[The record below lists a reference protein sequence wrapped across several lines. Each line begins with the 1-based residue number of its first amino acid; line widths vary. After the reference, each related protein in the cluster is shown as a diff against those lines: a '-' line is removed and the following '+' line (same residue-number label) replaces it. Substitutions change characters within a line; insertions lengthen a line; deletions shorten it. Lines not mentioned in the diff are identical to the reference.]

1 MTIAPEF
8 SRLVPLDRI
17 GAGASGHEIEANEAE
32 RAALATRFDLI
43 AIDRLTATL
52 TLKRDGDV
60 VEASGHLSAAVVQP
74 CIAIGEPVP
83 ATVDTNLAIR
93 FVPEHGDPAE
103 EVELDANALDTVD
116 YRGGAIDLGEA
127 AAETLALA
135 LDPFPRSPH
144 ADEALKAAGVL
155 SEDEAKLAS
164 SPFAALKGLGQG
176 KAIKP

>member
-1 MTIAPEF
+1 MTIAAEF

-17 GAGASGHEIEANEAE
+17 GAGVSAHEIEANEAE

-43 AIDRLTATL
+43 SLERLTATI

-60 VEASGHLSAAVVQP
+60 IDATGRLTAAVTQS
-74 CIAIGEPVP
+74 CIASGEPVP
-83 ATVDTNLAIR
+83 ATIDTDLAIR
-93 FVPEHGDPAE
+93 FMPESEDRPE

-127 AAETLALA
+127 AAETLALS

-144 ADEALKAAGVL
+144 ADAALKAAGVI

-164 SPFAALKGLGQG
+164 SPFAALKGLGKG
-176 KAIKP
+176 

>member
-1 MTIAPEF
+1 MTVAPEF

-17 GAGASGHEIEANEAE
+17 GAGASAHEIAANEAE
-32 RAALATRFDLI
+32 CAALATRFDLI

-60 VEASGHLSAAVVQP
+60 VEASGHLSAAVVQA
-74 CIAIGEPVP
+74 CIASGEPVP
-83 ATVDTNLAIR
+83 ATIDTDLAIR
-93 FVPEHGDPAE
+93 FVPESDDPAE
-103 EVELDANALDTVD
+103 EVELDAGALDTVD

-155 SEDEAKLAS
+155 SEDEAKAES
-164 SPFAALKGLGQG
+164 SPFVALKGLGN
-176 KAIKP
+176 A

>member
-17 GAGASGHEIEANEAE
+17 GAGASAHEIEANEAE

-43 AIDRLTATL
+43 AVDRLSATIA
-52 TLKRDGDV
+52 LKREGDV
-60 VEASGHLSAAVVQP
+60 VDAIGRLSASVVQP
-74 CIAIGEPVP
+74 CIASGDPVP
-83 ATVDTNLAIR
+83 AVIATDLAIR
-93 FVPEHGDPAE
+93 FIPVSDDRGED
-103 EVELDANALDTVD
+103 VELDASAIDTVD

-144 ADEALKAAGVL
+144 ADAALRAAGVL
-155 SEDEAKLAS
+155 SEDEAKMGS
-164 SPFAALKGLGQG
+164 SPFAALKGLGKG
-176 KAIKP
+176 

>member
-17 GAGASGHEIEANEAE
+17 GAGASAHEIAANEAE
-32 RAALATRFDLI
+32 CAALATRFDLI
-43 AIDRLTATL
+43 AIERLTATL

-60 VEASGHLSAAVVQP
+60 VDASGRLSAAVIQP
-74 CIAIGEPVP
+74 CIASGEPVP
-83 ATVDTNLAIR
+83 ATIDTDLAIR
-93 FVPEHGDPAE
+93 FAPESDDPAE
-103 EVELDANALDTVD
+103 EVELDAHALDTVD

-144 ADEALKAAGVL
+144 ADEALKAAGVI
-155 SEDEAKLAS
+155 SEDETKAAS
-164 SPFAALKGLGQG
+164 SPFAALKGLGNG
-176 KAIKP
+176 

>member
-17 GAGASGHEIEANEAE
+17 GAGASAHEIAANEAE
-32 RAALATRFDLI
+32 CAALATRFDLI
-43 AIDRLTATL
+43 GIERLTATL

-60 VEASGHLSAAVVQP
+60 VEASGRLSAAVVQR
-74 CIAIGEPVP
+74 CIASDEPVP
-83 ATVDTNLAIR
+83 ATIDTDLAIR
-93 FVPEHGDPAE
+93 FVPESDDPAE
-103 EVELDANALDTVD
+103 EVELDTQALDTVD

-127 AAETLALA
+127 AADTLALA

-164 SPFAALKGLGQG
+164 SPFAALKGLGKG
-176 KAIKP
+176 